1 MSAAALPA
9 SYTLSTHA
17 RHQYRS
23 YYCGPATVQIVSN
36 YTWDYRYTSVDGEAS
51 STNKYQQTEINA
63 NWTHATSSDGT
74 SLANFV
80 DGMNS
85 ASVLPFGSFYM
96 QWQKPSWSEFQNA
109 IATDTSTWFM
119 PLAAGVN
126 PKKTG
131 SSYYLYSWR
140 TVPAATDRG
149 HYITLR
155 GYSGFV
161 QASAIAYYNDSSGGK
176 DEVTGVVIY
185 GSTGAFQDLSYTVYK
200 TMMNRYGNLVW

>member
-1 MSAAALPA
+1 M
-9 SYTLSTHA
+9 
-17 RHQYRS
+17 
-23 YYCGPATVQIVSN
+23 N
-36 YTWDYRYTSVDGEAS
+36 YTWDYHYTSVDGEAS

-80 DGMNS
+80 DGMNG

-96 QWQKPSWSEFQNA
+96 QWQNPTWSEFQNA

-140 TVPAATDRG
+140 TVPAASDRG

-155 GYSGFV
+155 GYAGFV
-161 QASAIAYYNDSSGGK
+161 QASALAYYNDSSGGK
-176 DEVTGVVIY
+176 DEVTGATIY

-200 TMMNRYGNLVW
+200 TMINRYGNLVW